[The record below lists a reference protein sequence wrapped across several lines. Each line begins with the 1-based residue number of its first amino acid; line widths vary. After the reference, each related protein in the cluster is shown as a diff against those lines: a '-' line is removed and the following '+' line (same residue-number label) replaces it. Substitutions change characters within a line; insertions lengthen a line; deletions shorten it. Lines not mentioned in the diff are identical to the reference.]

1 MWNAAVRRPLSWT
14 AALSATML
22 FALVLLTT
30 GCRSVPPTVKIGLVA
45 PFEGRWRDVG
55 YDAIYAARLA
65 VREANER
72 SSVAGYRVE
81 LVALDDGGDAG
92 AAHEAVRT
100 LAADPELMVAMGH
113 WLPATN
119 EAVAQLY
126 DELGLPLLT
135 LGAAPFDMVDPVLLP
150 ARFLDDYA
158 ASTPFDEVAGPRAGA
173 TYDATWLALS
183 ALRVANTDGPITR
196 QSVASALQSLEYEG
210 VTGTVFQPAALP

>member
-1 MWNAAVRRPLSWT
+1 MWNAAVRPPFRRT
-14 AALSATML
+14 TALS
-22 FALVLLTT
+22 FIIWSALSLLAT

-72 SSVAGYRVE
+72 SSVPGYRVE
-81 LVALDDGGDAG
+81 LVALDDGGDAQ
-92 AAHEAVRT
+92 AALDAGRT
-100 LAADPELMVAMGH
+100 LAADPDLMVAMGH

-119 EAVAQLY
+119 EAVAVVY
-126 DELGLPLLT
+126 AGLDVPWLQ
-135 LGAAPFDMVDPVLLP
+135 LGAAPLDTVDPALLP
-150 ARFLDDYA
+150 ADFLDDYA
-158 ASTPFDEVAGPRAGA
+158 AVTPFDEVAGPQAGA

-210 VTGTVFQPAALP
+210 VTGVVFQPPAMP